1 MEQNRKPRDLKELT
15 SAALKVYAQEEKE
28 APVLAEVRTLD
39 AEVYRLEM
47 IRRHREQELAQLPTN
62 VEAWDD
68 VLDGLSYIMT
78 KKEAL
83 ERYRDKIL
91 LEHYRKKTEEAPKE

>member
-15 SAALKVYAQEEKE
+15 SAALKVYAQEERE
-28 APVLAEVRTLD
+28 APVLAEVRTLE
-39 AEVYRLEM
+39 AEIYRLEL
-47 IRRHREQELAQLPTN
+47 ITRRREQELAKYPTN

-68 VLDGLSYIMT
+68 IFDGLSCIAT

-83 ERYRDKIL
+83 ERYRYKL
-91 LEHYRKKTEEAPKE
+91 LMEHYRKKTEEVPKE

>member
-68 VLDGLSYIMT
+68 VFDGLSYIMT

-83 ERYRDKIL
+83 ERYRYKL
-91 LEHYRKKTEEAPKE
+91 LMEHYREKAAEGTKE